1 MNKQTQHIFSLS
13 DAVDCMRQ
21 IPDNSIQ
28 LIIADPPY
36 NINKATWDKIKDY
49 TNWAAKWIE
58 ESYRILKLTGN
69 LVIFGGLQYR
79 NSKRGDIYE
88 LMHYI
93 RHHTDFKLRNVI
105 IWYYKSGT
113 DARRFFSNR
122 HEEILWFNKSNDYI
136 FNLDAVR
143 EKYTPDTLK
152 RYQKDKRLDPAKLEK
167 GKNPTNVW
175 EIPRLNR
182 TALERVGHPTQKP
195 SILIERIVKSMSN
208 EGDMILDPFCGSGV
222 TFNVCVR
229 VGRNSI
235 ICDNDPQTVLYIK
248 RQQERLQS
256 FSYEFH
262 DTL

>member
-13 DAVDCMRQ
+13 DAGDCMRQ

-36 NINKATWDKIKDY
+36 NINKTTWDKIKDY
-49 TNWAAKWIE
+49 TNWAA
-58 ESYRILKLTGN
+58 
-69 LVIFGGLQYR
+69 
-79 NSKRGDIYE
+79 
-88 LMHYI
+88 
-93 RHHTDFKLRNVI
+93 
-105 IWYYKSGT
+105 
-113 DARRFFSNR
+113 
-122 HEEILWFNKSNDYI
+122 
-136 FNLDAVR
+136 
-143 EKYTPDTLK
+143 
-152 RYQKDKRLDPAKLEK
+152 
-167 GKNPTNVW
+167 
-175 EIPRLNR
+175 
-182 TALERVGHPTQKP
+182 
-195 SILIERIVKSMSN
+195 
-208 EGDMILDPFCGSGV
+208 CGSGV